1 MCAEEL
7 TFDCGVQVYYSVVMN
22 VNENKKTEEVLLYNG
37 TYANAESYFNNLI
50 KINKKHNIYSDDVVS
65 IVLKKIIISHY
76 NVDVREVKTISKD
89 NDWNPYSEDEKTFE
103 SNFVAG

>member
-1 MCAEEL
+1 MNKITTKS
-7 TFDCGVQVYYSVVMN
+7 TFKSWMETINNLIDSLSSKLGVSDNAVSAT
-22 VNENKKTEEVLLYNG
+22 K
-37 TYANAESYFNNLI
+37 AESYFNNLI
-50 KINKKHNIYSDDVVS
+50 KINKKHKIYSDDVVS

-89 NDWNPYSEDEKTFE
+89 SDWNPYSEDEKTFE

>member
-1 MCAEEL
+1 MLDEEL
-7 TFDCGVQVYYSVVMN
+7 SFDCGVQVYYSVVMN
-22 VNENKKTEEVLLYNG
+22 VNVNSKIEEILLYNG
-37 TYANAESYFNNLI
+37 TYVKAESYFNNLI
-50 KINKKHNIYSDDVVS
+50 KINKKHKIYSDDVVS

-89 NDWNPYSEDEKTFE
+89 SDWNPYNEDEKTFE